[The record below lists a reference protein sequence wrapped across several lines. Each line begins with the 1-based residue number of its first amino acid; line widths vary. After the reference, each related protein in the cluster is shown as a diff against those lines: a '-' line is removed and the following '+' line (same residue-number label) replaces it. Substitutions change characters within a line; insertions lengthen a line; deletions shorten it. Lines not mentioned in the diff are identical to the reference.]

1 MTQRR
6 QLPLKVSCEPYARSN
21 IVFRNISPR
30 SDYLRM
36 DELIKRADLAI
47 EDSRLLRRQVYECT
61 VQARLW
67 NARLLSTVSRSREE
81 IARSHQYRAQS
92 VQVPMGHPPPQSE
105 TADKAVAYQENPAT
119 KEA

>member
-92 VQVPMGHPPPQSE
+92 VQVASSPQSE